1 MELEKQ
7 RFRSEYLLESAHK
20 TLQAGTV
27 TAWLS
32 LPVIAG
38 LMLQDHYLLGLDNI
52 WPWRLL
58 GGFPFWIFLGYR
70 YFFASRLPKLA
81 IPLNIVNMIGILL
94 MMAGIAITVLIDP
107 AASLLNQ
114 YGVSVG
120 LLTALFICLII
131 AVGARKGLVYL
142 IPSVLILASLALF
155 IWGGEIGAER
165 FGFLSNSYIIGIL
178 VIIFAIVQDRRQL
191 NDFFLRKK
199 IELRE
204 SQLSQKTSELEI
216 LNQSL
221 ESFSYTVSHDLRGPL
236 RNMIGLST
244 ILQRKTK
251 GETEF
256 AEITDTI
263 ISNAYKMNKLVDDI
277 LSFSKATNQP
287 LKPQNLDMHCLFG
300 EVFQELRPNE
310 NGRDIEFIL
319 EPLEA
324 ASGDPAMIRQVV
336 INLLSN
342 ALKYTRNKNHTLI
355 SVSGKLDPQGAYY
368 YQIRDNGVG
377 FNPEQKTRLFMPFSR
392 LHEGGEFEGN
402 GVGLAFIQKI
412 LERHHGAIWAEG
424 QENVGATFSF
434 TLPMQTLGN

>member
-1 MELEKQ
+1 MELEKE
-7 RFRSEYLLESAHK
+7 RFRSEYLLESAQK

-38 LMLQDHYLLGLDNI
+38 FMLQDHYLLGLDDI
-52 WPWRLL
+52 WAWRLL
-58 GGFPFWIFLGYR
+58 GGFPFLIFLGYR
-70 YFFASRLPKLA
+70 YTFATRLPTLA
-81 IPLNIVNMIGILL
+81 IGLNVANMIGILL
-94 MMAGIAITVLIDP
+94 MMAGIAITVLADP
-107 AASLLNQ
+107 SASLLNQ

-120 LLTALFICLII
+120 LMTALFICLII
-131 AVGARKGLVYL
+131 AAGARKFLVYL
-142 IPSVLILASLALF
+142 IPSILILASAALF
-155 IWGGEIGAER
+155 VWGGKIGTER

-204 SQLSQKTSELEI
+204 NQLSQKTKELEI
-216 LNQSL
+216 LNRSL

-251 GETEF
+251 GEF
-256 AEITDTI
+256 VEITDTI
-263 ISNAYKMNKLVDDI
+263 ISNAYKMNQLVDDI
-277 LSFSKATNQP
+277 LSFSKAINQP
-287 LKPQNLDMHCLFG
+287 LKPRTLDMTSLFN

-310 NGRDIEFIL
+310 NGREIEFVL
-319 EPLEA
+319 DPLEA

-342 ALKYTRNKNHTLI
+342 ALKYTRNESHTVI
-355 SVSGKLDPQGAYY
+355 SVSGKQDLRGAYF
-368 YQIRDNGVG
+368 YQIQDNGVG
-377 FNPEQKTRLFMPFSR
+377 FNPDQKDNLFTPFSR
-392 LHEGGEFEGN
+392 LHEGDDFEGI

-424 QENVGATFSF
+424 EENVGATFSF
-434 TLPMQTLGN
+434 TLPMQIFND